1 MTTLDR
7 KTQENNTSKRDTILA
22 KTANC
27 NIRVTKKVTC
37 NITKKSPFQ
46 KRLVKVTNKV
56 TSNISPRVVDPSR
69 FEIISSSSFLLI
81 ETKLFRQF
89 SNSSL
94 PFGGEL
100 DKSLK

>member
-7 KTQENNTSKRDTILA
+7 KTQENNTSERDTILA

-69 FEIISSSSFLLI
+69 FEIIYV
-81 ETKLFRQF
+81 
-89 SNSSL
+89 SL
-94 PFGGEL
+94 RKRDNEN
-100 DKSLK
+100 DQNKDH

>member
-37 NITKKSPFQ
+37 NI
-46 KRLVKVTNKV
+46 
-56 TSNISPRVVDPSR
+56 SPRVVDQSK
-69 FEIISSSSFLLI
+69 FETIYV
-81 ETKLFRQF
+81 
-89 SNSSL
+89 SL
-94 PFGGEL
+94 RKRDNEN
-100 DKSLK
+100 DQNKDH